1 MSSKEE
7 KKEKK
12 KAAELEK
19 QVETL
24 RQQIKQLEEEK
35 QGFFEQLQRVSADY
49 ANFQKRA
56 PRQIADSV
64 TYEKKAFLRSLL
76 PSLDNFEH
84 AFAGSD
90 ARSEEALRKTLDGIH
105 MVYDHMIDAIRAH
118 GVQKMEAL
126 GKPFDPELHEAMM
139 RRAEEDKDNNI
150 VLEVFQPGY
159 LLNGQVLRPARVI
172 VNKLPEQQED
182 QPSAAPQEPDEEQ
195 PRKVDIQFEE
205 KPSSDSDNSK
215 LDMEC

>member
-19 QVETL
+19 EIESL

-35 QGFFEQLQRVSADY
+35 QGLFEQLQRVSADY

-64 TYEKKAFLRSLL
+64 AYEKKAFLRSLL

-90 ARSEEALRKTLDGIH
+90 ARSEEALRKIIDGIH
-105 MVYDHMIDAIRAH
+105 MVYDHMIDALRAH
-118 GVQKMEAL
+118 GVQKMDSL
-126 GKPFDPELHEAMM
+126 GKPFDPEHHEAMM
-139 RRAEEDKDNNI
+139 QRTDKDKDNNI

-159 LLNGQVLRPARVI
+159 LLNGQVLRPARVV

-182 QPSAAPQEPDEEQ
+182 QPPAAPQEPDKEKS
-195 PRKVDIQFEE
+195 RNIDIQFEE
-205 KPSSDSDNSK
+205 KPSSDPDNSK